1 MNEMMTNS
9 VAEQVRGAFN
19 FTVEKFPL
27 TGPDGM
33 RTPHYGLFR
42 SDNGQCVAGAVSGR
56 YVPHTTDDVLALV
69 EAAGSVFG
77 GTAAVQTHFDDGHYV
92 TIQPSREYRLSVFG
106 SRDNVFPRLI
116 LDAPYGGT
124 GSFTG
129 TVGLFRDLCRNLSRL
144 RSVSSAT
151 VSVIHNS
158 NLRSRMDELRTTFA
172 SLDAGWQNLS
182 LVIRQMED
190 RRVRMVDFLN
200 AVYGEPG
207 DRDGRSLTMHKNR
220 TEAIFNRLLRERVQS
235 GRGDIG
241 NDFVVSGWEAW
252 NAVQG
257 YVQHDKTRRGS
268 PSEMD
273 RVVRSLHDA
282 SVARAERLV
291 FEMAV

>member
-1 MNEMMTNS
+1 MNGTIT
-9 VAEQVRGAFN
+9 EQVRSAFG

-27 TGPDGM
+27 SGPDGM

-42 SDNGQCVAGAVSGR
+42 SDSGECVAGAVSGR

-69 EAAGSVFG
+69 EAAGDVFG
-77 GTAAVQTHFDDGHYV
+77 GTAAVQTHFSDGHYV
-92 TIQPSREYRLSVFG
+92 TVQPSREYRLEVFG
-106 SRDNVFPRLI
+106 KRDSVIPRLI

-129 TVGLFRDLCRNLSRL
+129 TVGLYRDLCRNLSRL
-144 RSVSSAT
+144 RSVSSAS
-151 VSVIHNS
+151 VSIIHNS

-172 SLDAGWQNLS
+172 GLDAGWQNLS

-220 TEAIFNRLLRERVQS
+220 TEAIFNRLYRERVQA
-235 GRGDIG
+235 GRGDLDS
-241 NDFVVSGWEAW
+241 DFVVTGWEAY

-257 YVQHDKTRRGS
+257 YVQHDKTRHGS
-268 PSEMD
+268 PSELD